1 MLNLRTI
8 PKPSE
13 GEFPP
18 YAIMYMKLIPDDG
31 RVLEHLEQNFYDIKE
46 LIYSLPE
53 PMLYHRYAEDK
64 WSIKETLVHIIDD
77 ERIFA
82 YRALRFARNEQNNLI
97 GFDQDSYAIY
107 SQADERSLDNIL
119 KNITLS
125 GWLPLR
131 YLMASRKIRLCG

>member
-64 WSIKETLVHIIDD
+64 WNEFVDRAHTRHPELTRAQVESIIISITVHCS
-77 ERIFA
+77 
-82 YRALRFARNEQNNLI
+82 YR
-97 GFDQDSYAIY
+97 
-107 SQADERSLDNIL
+107 
-119 KNITLS
+119 
-125 GWLPLR
+125 
-131 YLMASRKIRLCG
+131 